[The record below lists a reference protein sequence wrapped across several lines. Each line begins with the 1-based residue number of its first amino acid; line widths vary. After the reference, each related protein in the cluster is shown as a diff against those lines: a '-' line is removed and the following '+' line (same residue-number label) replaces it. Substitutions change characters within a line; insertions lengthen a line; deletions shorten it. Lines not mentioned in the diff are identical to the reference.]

1 MFLFSLRSSLIAL
14 AHPVSCN
21 NPTQGAMA
29 VKHIQAGSTK
39 LIAFGAWLT
48 EDPRRVTVI
57 FTLIT
62 VLAAA
67 VALTAG
73 FAHPAILV
81 GPAGEGGSGG
91 G

>member
-1 MFLFSLRSSLIAL
+1 M
-14 AHPVSCN
+14 
-21 NPTQGAMA
+21 
-29 VKHIQAGSTK
+29 KHIRAGSYK
-39 LIAFGAWLT
+39 LVALGSWLT

-57 FTLIT
+57 FTLLT

-67 VALTAG
+67 VALNAG

-81 GPAGEGGSGG
+81 GPANDGGSGG